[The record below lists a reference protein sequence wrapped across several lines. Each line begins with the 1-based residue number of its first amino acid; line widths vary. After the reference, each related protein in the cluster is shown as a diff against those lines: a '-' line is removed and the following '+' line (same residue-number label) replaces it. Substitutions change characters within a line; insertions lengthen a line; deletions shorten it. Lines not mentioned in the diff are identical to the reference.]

1 MYRHLSIV
9 VTCLLLLTSTCFAQQ
24 LRLVNRSLIKDS
36 VIHLNKADG
45 PGVAWISNQEFSNGT
60 IEFDVKG
67 KNVLQQSFVGLAFH
81 GQNDSTYD
89 AVYFRPFNFQ
99 VPEPGRRAH
108 SVQYISLPKYDWFT
122 LRDQYPGKYEN
133 EIDTA
138 TDPNNWFHVKLVI
151 EFPEVTAYVN
161 GKKCL
166 SVTQICTLKTGMVGY
181 WVGNGSSGEWRN
193 ISFK

>member
-1 MYRHLSIV
+1 MYRHFSIA
-9 VTCLLLLTSTCFAQQ
+9 VTCLLLLTGTCFAQQ
-24 LRLVNRSLIKDS
+24 LRLVNRSLIQDS

-45 PGVAWISNQEFSNGT
+45 PGVAWISHQEFSNGI

-99 VPEPGRRAH
+99 VPEPVRRSH

-133 EIDTA
+133 EVDTA
-138 TDPNNWFHVKLVI
+138 TDPDRWFHVKLVI
-151 EFPEVTAYVN
+151 EFPEIMAYVN

-166 SVTQICTLKTGMVGY
+166 SVTQISSLKTGMVGY
-181 WVGNGSSGEWRN
+181 WVGNGSSGEWKN

>member
-1 MYRHLSIV
+1 MYRHFSIA
-9 VTCLLLLTSTCFAQQ
+9 VTCLLLLTGTCFAQQ
-24 LRLVNRSLIKDS
+24 LRLVNRSLIQDS

-45 PGVAWISNQEFSNGT
+45 PGEAWISHQEFSNGI

-99 VPEPGRRAH
+99 VPEPVRRSH

-133 EIDTA
+133 EVDTA
-138 TDPNNWFHVKLVI
+138 TDPDRWFHVKLVI
-151 EFPEVTAYVN
+151 EFPEIMAYVN

-166 SVTQICTLKTGMVGY
+166 SVTQISSLKTGMVGY
-181 WVGNGSSGEWRN
+181 WVGNGSSGEWKN

>member
-1 MYRHLSIV
+1 MYRHLSIA
-9 VTCLLLLTSTCFAQQ
+9 VTCLLLLTGTCFAQQ

-45 PGVAWISNQEFSNGT
+45 PGVAWISQQEFSNGI

-81 GQNDSTYD
+81 GQNDTTYD

-99 VPEPGRRAH
+99 VPERGRRAH

-138 TDPNNWFHVKLVI
+138 TNPDNWFHVKLVI
-151 EFPEVTAYVN
+151 EFPEITAYVN
-161 GKKCL
+161 GNKCL
-166 SVTQICTLKTGMVGY
+166 SVTQISSLKTGMVGY

>member
-1 MYRHLSIV
+1 MCRHLSIA
-9 VTCLLLLTSTCFAQQ
+9 VTCFLLLTGTCFAQQ

-99 VPEPGRRAH
+99 VPEPVRRAH

-133 EIDTA
+133 EVDTA
-138 TDPNNWFHVKLVI
+138 TDPDKWFHVKLVI
-151 EFPEVTAYVN
+151 EFPEITAYVN

-166 SVTQICTLKTGMVGY
+166 SVTQISTLKTGMVGY
-181 WVGNGSSGEWRN
+181 WVGNGSSGEWKN
-193 ISFK
+193 ISFR